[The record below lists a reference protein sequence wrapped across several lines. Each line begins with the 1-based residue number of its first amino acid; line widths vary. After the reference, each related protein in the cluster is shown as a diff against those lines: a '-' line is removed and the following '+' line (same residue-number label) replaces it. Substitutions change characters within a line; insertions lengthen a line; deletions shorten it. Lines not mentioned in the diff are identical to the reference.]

1 MQNLQCYAQCKNFEG
16 EFVNSPNFTSLCS
29 TKTLSFI
36 LSSPHFNV
44 YFYISTTV
52 NFIYV
57 S

>member
-1 MQNLQCYAQCKNFEG
+1 MQNLQCYAQSKNFEG

-36 LSSPHFNV
+36 LLSPHFNV